1 MEKMGIVRLSN
12 SPWASP
18 FDMSSRRTFTE
29 PRFSPKS
36 TWCAAITKSRST
48 LMISPR
54 RLSPPRLGFRI
65 LAHAFRPNER
75 RPGVPTAHGHR
86 MSLTGFRIHI
96 PVRRHLNHL
105 RQLFQRINDHG
116 PIINLIKC
124 QFGLTSIDFLGH
136 RINQHRAV
144 PLPDNLEA
152 VHQFAMPTLVKAFQ
166 EFVGMANFYHRFVP
180 SAAQISQVLYKTLAG
195 NPRELVWDETT
206 SAAFDNIKEAL
217 AKATMLVH
225 PQPNALTAATVK
237 ASGTAVGAVLEQLIK
252 NNWQPLAID
261 RELFAL
267 YLAIQHFWYFI
278 EGRHFIAFTDI
289 AHRLTIAI
297 AKHVSRKCN
306 QVAIHALAPEVDY
319 AAIATAQM
327 VHEETQAYRNTP
339 CGLILED
346 VRFRP
351 TEATLLC
358 APYTTLRY
366 LDSHD
371 PSFPLAG
378 AAAYSTLYTSY
389 QGATAE
395 FSPAGPP
402 FRPHPRGRS
411 GPLPLCRGHTHLFII
426 MDRFTRWPEA
436 IPLSDTSSM
445 SCAWAFI
452 AHWIA
457 RYGIPINISSD
468 RGAQF
473 SALWTALAQLIGIR
487 LHRTTAYHPQASDEF
502 ATIARLCAKNE
513 ETFNQPL
520 LHTEVRWLSRGDCLQ
535 RLCCSCCCKA

>member
-1 MEKMGIVRLSN
+1 MYLTSK
-12 SPWASP
+12 
-18 FDMSSRRTFTE
+18 SSRRTFTK

-36 TWCAAITKSRST
+36 TWCAAITKSGST
-48 LMISPR
+48 LMISPS
-54 RLSPPRLGFRI
+54 RLLPPRLGFRI

-86 MSLTGFRIHI
+86 MSLTGFHIHI
-96 PVRRHLNHL
+96 PVRQHLNHL

-116 PIINLIKC
+116 LIINLIKC

-166 EFVGMANFYHRFVP
+166 EFVGMANFYHRFVL

-195 NPRELVWDETT
+195 NLRELVWDETT

-237 ASGTAVGAVLEQLIK
+237 ASGTAVGAVLEQLATARHR
-252 NNWQPLAID
+252 QRAFRALPGHPTLLRHLAYIS
-261 RELFAL
+261 E
-267 YLAIQHFWYFI
+267 
-278 EGRHFIAFTDI
+278 FTTDVQ
-289 AHRLTIAI
+289 
-297 AKHVSRKCN
+297 HVSRKCN

-346 VRFRP
+346 VRFGP

-358 APYTTLRY
+358 APHATLRY

-457 RYGIPINISSD
+457 CYGIPINISSD

-487 LHRTTAYHPQASDEF
+487 LHRTTAYHPQPNCM
-502 ATIARLCAKNE
+502 L
-513 ETFNQPL
+513 P
-520 LHTEVRWLSRGDCLQ
+520 
-535 RLCCSCCCKA
+535 